1 MPKKDKLVGDVFSF
15 FYGGNAGGNAM
26 KNWSREER
34 YRVLKSPEEIRDLYE
49 RIKKTPY
56 RQTYHIQPV
65 TGLLNDPNGFVW
77 HDGKWH
83 LFYQWCPWG
92 AVHGLKY
99 WYQTVSRDLI
109 TWENVGV
116 TIKPDCDLDNKGAYS
131 GSAWPEGDKL
141 QLFYTGNHRDP
152 DWTRIPYT
160 CMYTLFDDNTGEK
173 KAEPLFGPHPDYTE
187 HQRDPKILFDEE
199 TGYYYICNGGQTKDK
214 KGCMLIYRSKSLSEG
229 WEFAGKL
236 NVPGFEDFGGMW
248 ECPAI
253 ERIGDKDVLIFCP
266 QHMKLIH
273 RGDVTNHNGYIL
285 GTMDWSTLTFTPDGK
300 FHVLDFGFDSYAA
313 ECANNSPDPAS
324 KILVAW
330 MGLPDSSYPTD
341 EDEWSGC
348 LTLPRELRIRDRRLI
363 QVPLP
368 GLEALRGDEVDPADG
383 ILPEACEMIVKS
395 DGGNMTLS
403 LFTKADGTGGIMIY
417 YDAAWKMVTVDRSGL
432 TKRFNIDQGEMREHP
447 TEFPLSTM
455 RIFIDRSSVEIFVN
469 EGDAVF
475 SSRVFPTEE
484 EQFQIYREVLEKMRG
499 RKVIIRTLDLGTDKQ
514 ASYFRPEKENNPAMG
529 YRAIRI
535 SLSQPELFKT
545 QLRALYRASVYGN
558 LDILFPLIISLDEIR
573 HTKMIIKEVTDEL
586 DAENIEYRQDLRLG
600 IMIETPAAVMISD
613 KLAKEVD
620 FFSIGTNDLTQFTLA
635 IDRQNP
641 KLEAYFN
648 EIHPAVMKMIEMTV
662 NNAHKAGIPVDICG
676 EAAADLGQTQKFID
690 MGIDALSVSP
700 NMVLPLRKKIRECE

>member
-1 MPKKDKLVGDVFSF
+1 
-15 FYGGNAGGNAM
+15 M

-92 AVHGLKY
+92 AVHGLKYWYQTVSRDLITGLKY

-484 EQFQIYREVLEKMRG
+484 EHFFRAEGASGVQIWK
-499 RKVIIRTLDLGTDKQ
+499 IR
-514 ASYFRPEKENNPAMG
+514 
-529 YRAIRI
+529 
-535 SLSQPELFKT
+535 
-545 QLRALYRASVYGN
+545 
-558 LDILFPLIISLDEIR
+558 
-573 HTKMIIKEVTDEL
+573 
-586 DAENIEYRQDLRLG
+586 
-600 IMIETPAAVMISD
+600 
-613 KLAKEVD
+613 
-620 FFSIGTNDLTQFTLA
+620 
-635 IDRQNP
+635 
-641 KLEAYFN
+641 
-648 EIHPAVMKMIEMTV
+648 PAVSDE
-662 NNAHKAGIPVDICG
+662 
-676 EAAADLGQTQKFID
+676 FI
-690 MGIDALSVSP
+690 V
-700 NMVLPLRKKIRECE
+700 